1 MSFLDDDE
9 ERFQDST
16 SVLTG
21 PPGPPSADQIRARR
35 LAAVGVGIVLL
46 VLILFGIRGCLDAR
60 KESALK
66 DYVGSVR
73 ELVRESNQIGR
84 EFFGTLED
92 PGDLT
97 PLDFE
102 NDIKSSRSGADGVLD
117 RAQNLDVPDGM
128 GRAHQNFILTLEL
141 RRDALRRIAN
151 TVGTA
156 LGREGRDEAVDRIAA
171 QMQAF
176 LASDVIYTQ
185 RSVPAMQNALADE
198 GITGERIAASQF
210 LPDIDWLTPRQVGDA
225 LGEVRGGGGRQQE
238 NTGGLRGLALVQAT
252 IAGAALT
259 PGGSVT
265 VQAGGRPEL
274 VVQVQNG
281 GESEET
287 DVTVRV
293 TISGGNRDEIE
304 VERNVSRIAAGATA
318 DVTIPISPAP
328 QRNEPLRVTVEAEP
342 VPGEEVE
349 DNNRAQYTVTFG

>member
-9 ERFQDST
+9 ERFEDST
-16 SVLTG
+16 TAMAG
-21 PPGPPSADQIRARR
+21 PPGPSSADQIRNRR
-35 LAAVGVGIVLL
+35 IAAVGVGVVLL
-46 VLILFGIRGCLDAR
+46 VLVLLGIRGCLDAR

-73 ELVRESNQIGR
+73 ELVGESNQISK

-128 GRAHQNFILTLEL
+128 GRAQQNLVLTLEL

-151 TVGTA
+151 SVGTA

-185 RSVPAMQNALADE
+185 RAVPAMQSTLTEEDIA
-198 GITGERIAASQF
+198 GQRIAASQF
-210 LPDIDWLTPRQVGDA
+210 LPDIDWLTPRQVSQA
-225 LGEVRGGGGRQQE
+225 LGDVRGGGGNE
-238 NTGGLRGLALVQAT
+238 SASPGVHGLGLVQSS
-252 IAGAALT
+252 IAGATLT
-259 PGGSVT
+259 PGGTAT
-265 VQAGGRPEL
+265 VRAGGRPEIT
-274 VVQVQNG
+274 VQIQNQ

-293 TISGGNRDEIE
+293 TVAGGDRDDIE
-304 VERNVSRIAAGATA
+304 VEKSVNTIAAGATA

-328 QRNEPLRVTVEAEP
+328 PRGEPLRVTVEAEP